1 MDWSI
6 FFLEL
11 LKLIIPSLIV
21 FLTAYYI
28 ITSYLESDYNKK
40 MLELKLAN
48 QNNLLP
54 LRLQAY
60 ERLTIFIERINPSA
74 MILRTHVNGLSA
86 REFHQVLVQDI
97 RAEFDHNVAQQ
108 MYVAPQ
114 TWTMIKT
121 TKEDTIN
128 LINFAY
134 NSLPKEATSVE
145 LSKQIFESLAT
156 AERNPHEVAIT
167 MIRTEVQTLF

>member
-1 MDWSI
+1 MNWSI

-48 QNNLLP
+48 QQSILP

-60 ERLTIFIERINPSA
+60 ERLTIFLERINPSA
-74 MILRTHVNGLSA
+74 MILRTHVNGLTA

-97 RAEFDHNVAQQ
+97 RSEFDHNVAQQ

-134 NSLPKEATSVE
+134 NSLPADASSVD
-145 LSKQIFESLAT
+145 LSKTIFESLAV
-156 AERNPHEVAIT
+156 AERNPHEVAIG

>member
-1 MDWSI
+1 MNWSI

-48 QNNLLP
+48 QQSLLP

-60 ERLTIFIERINPSA
+60 ERLTIFLERINPTA
-74 MILRTHVNGLSA
+74 MILRTHVNGLTA

-97 RAEFDHNVAQQ
+97 RSEFDHNVAQQ
-108 MYVAPQ
+108 MYVAQQ

-128 LINFAY
+128 MINFAY
-134 NSLPKEATSVE
+134 NSLPADATSVD
-145 LSKQIFESLAT
+145 LSKIIFESLAA
-156 AERNPHEVAIT
+156 AERNPHEVAIA

>member
-1 MDWSI
+1 MNWSI

-48 QNNLLP
+48 QQSILP

-60 ERLTIFIERINPSA
+60 ERLTIFLERINPSA
-74 MILRTHVNGLSA
+74 MIIRSHVNGLKA
-86 REFHQVLVQDI
+86 REF
-97 RAEFDHNVAQQ
+97 
-108 MYVAPQ
+108 
-114 TWTMIKT
+114 
-121 TKEDTIN
+121 
-128 LINFAY
+128 
-134 NSLPKEATSVE
+134 
-145 LSKQIFESLAT
+145 KQ
-156 AERNPHEVAIT
+156 
-167 MIRTEVQTLF
+167 